1 MRMGRIQ
8 LIAMFVTKVKQL
20 MNEENNKILFQNPPK
35 QKQDSLSIDSHQIDL
50 SDPHSSIFS

>member
-1 MRMGRIQ
+1 MCNEYKRIAMRMGRIQ

-35 QKQDSLSIDSHQIDL
+35 QNPDSLSIDS
-50 SDPHSSIFS
+50 SK